1 LPFPSPFEPWN
12 VAVSGAFSLGNEEA
26 NSMRALRYLRPLTAV
41 VLLSTG
47 CAFAQTPPAPA
58 ATQSGQNL
66 SEKLD
71 QSNGVIQ
78 PKEVDPAIE
87 KPAPKTADPNVVPPP
102 QPQGAPSAAQPK

>member
-1 LPFPSPFEPWN
+1 
-12 VAVSGAFSLGNEEA
+12 
-26 NSMRALRYLRPLTAV
+26 MRVLRYLQPMATG

-47 CAFAQTPPAPA
+47 YAFAQTPVPTGT
-58 ATQSGQNL
+58 ATPPGQNL
-66 SEKLD
+66 SEKLN

-102 QPQGAPSAAQPK
+102 QPKGAPPAAQPK